1 MKEGLW
7 SNLLISSTYSFPTTR
22 QFPEKKKVVPHIPTA
37 VGGFVLPIIKKTN
50 KHLTSKKISD
60 GLVK

>member
-22 QFPEKKKVVPHIPTA
+22 QFPGKKESSASHSNGCGWLRFTQYQ
-37 VGGFVLPIIKKTN
+37 KTKN
-50 KHLTSKKISD
+50 LTSKKISD